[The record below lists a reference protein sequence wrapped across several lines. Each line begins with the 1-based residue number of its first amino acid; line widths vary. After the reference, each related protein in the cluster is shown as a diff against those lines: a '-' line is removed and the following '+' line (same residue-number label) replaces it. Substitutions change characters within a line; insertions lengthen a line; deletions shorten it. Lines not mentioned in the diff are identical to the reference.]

1 MLVEE
6 VSMSGDFSMPHPSNS
21 AKVIIKMHSSQSG
34 LWQAQRTTVELHR
47 DGAVEEY
54 SIPPPQD
61 VIERA
66 DFVYVKEQAVQNA
79 LAWVNSEDGPK
90 TLSRVMQIDVQTEE

>member
-1 MLVEE
+1 
-6 VSMSGDFSMPHPSNS
+6 
-21 AKVIIKMHSSQSG
+21 MHSSQSG
-34 LWQAQRTTVELHR
+34 LWQAQRTTVEIHR

-54 SIPPPQD
+54 SIPAPQD

-79 LAWVNSEDGPK
+79 LAWINSEDGP
-90 TLSRVMQIDVQTEE
+90 TNLSRDMQIDVQTEE

>member
-1 MLVEE
+1 MR
-6 VSMSGDFSMPHPSNS
+6 GDFPMPHSPNS